1 MTAIQLLEEEILYNK
16 KIIKEIQRFLPSIID
31 IQEKNEDINRIEDLQ
46 ASNINFEVAIQIL
59 SDL

>member
-16 KIIKEIQRFLPSIID
+16 KIIKEIQRFLPSVID

-59 SDL
+59 SNL